1 MAGIAED
8 QGPRLQL
15 RETSTSPAA
24 PLRRLHEKKNPE
36 PPSRPHLSTRLLSA
50 TARRRRHA
58 TGEAEASRARDSV
71 PRPCRP
77 SSVGRRP
84 PVRRPSPRSQA
95 DPAPLCGCAA
105 QLPANRHRSCS
116 SPARSPTSRLP
127 TPSAPCFPV
136 RFPPP
141 PWLVAGPLSQFPK
154 VCQAISPKISNP
166 NQWDWGWIS
175 WLVKLIQYVLVIY
188 RICDLWTMNMSYSF
202 AFFIFIY
209 YGGWSWLLLNEDYL
223 S

>member
-1 MAGIAED
+1 MDGWD
-8 QGPRLQL
+8 RVRPRATA
-15 RETSTSPAA
+15 RHRPPPAPAA
-24 PLRRLHEKKNPE
+24 PLRRRHEKKPE

-84 PVRRPSPRSQA
+84 PVRRPSPR
-95 DPAPLCGCAA
+95 PRPTLLPCAA
-105 QLPANRHRSCS
+105 VLRSFQRTATAAA
-116 SPARSPTSRLP
+116 PRRLAPRPRGSRRPVL
-127 TPSAPCFPV
+127 PCFPV
-136 RFPPP
+136 WFPPP

-166 NQWDWGWIS
+166 NQ
-175 WLVKLIQYVLVIY
+175 
-188 RICDLWTMNMSYSF
+188 
-202 AFFIFIY
+202 
-209 YGGWSWLLLNEDYL
+209 
-223 S
+223 